1 MHKTSPRRNPITAFL
16 PTLLFEFLKKLH
28 KTEAW
33 CHFVGNR
40 QKGESQ
46 SRCFKKTKHAKFS
59 KNEHFLP
66 PEHIRTCAYQG
77 VRDVRFSEI
86 CRAFFSWNTRFE
98 IRPFALLPTICYLTS
113 LKWNY
118 LLPTSYNFRLG
129 LQVKC
134 LQWSVLL
141 PPETYFFFLFIITY
155 TSTNYTKIKK
165 EKIYIYIYI
174 YVHI

>member
-1 MHKTSPRRNPITAFL
+1 MGVHKTSPRRNPITAFL

-66 PEHIRTCAYQG
+66 PDTHTYVCVSG
-77 VRDVRFSEI
+77 GKK
-86 CRAFFSWNTRFE
+86 CPFFRN
-98 IRPFALLPTICYLTS
+98 LPC
-113 LKWNY
+113 
-118 LLPTSYNFRLG
+118 
-129 LQVKC
+129 
-134 LQWSVLL
+134 
-141 PPETYFFFLFIITY
+141 FFFLKHPLWDSPFCLITDDLLLNLSEMKLSASY
-155 TSTNYTKIKK
+155 TLQFQTRFASQMSAMKRASTSWNLFEFSSIVCEVNTT
-165 EKIYIYIYI
+165 
-174 YVHI
+174 VFFL